1 MKRSIKAN
9 RTPKNAIT
17 PQKIKRPAFAN
28 VLVCALVST
37 RSPRSNMMASRG
49 HAHDQGK
56 EMKVSNFSSA
66 IPYTDEYGETEVKIA
81 TDHVLYSELDRLSGG
96 GTAWLGCYVCTHTH
110 AYILSVNAP
119 SPLTA
124 ARTHV
129 TVNEILRVA
138 SISSIWPRSLTNW
151 MSWLKAM

>member
-1 MKRSIKAN
+1 MTKRWMKRSIKAN

-56 EMKVSNFSSA
+56 EMKVL
-66 IPYTDEYGETEVKIA
+66 A
-81 TDHVLYSELDRLSGG
+81 TFQVPFP
-96 GTAWLGCYVCTHTH
+96 
-110 AYILSVNAP
+110 IQ
-119 SPLTA
+119 
-124 ARTHV
+124 
-129 TVNEILRVA
+129 
-138 SISSIWPRSLTNW
+138 TN
-151 MSWLKAM
+151 MGKQR